1 MVVDAEDQF
10 GGIDPTYNGPVTIE
24 LANNATGTF
33 VGTLTVN
40 AVNGVATFS
49 NLAIDTAGTYKLEA
63 TSPGLTTAVSTVHHD
78 HPRRAGA
85 TGLGDRAPDSGHRG
99 VAFGATLDVEDQ
111 YGNLE
116 TGYNRERLRRA

>member
-1 MVVDAEDQF
+1 M
-10 GGIDPTYNGPVTIE
+10 TIA

-49 NLAIDTAGTYKLEA
+49 NLAIDTVGTYQLEA
-63 TSPGLTTAVSTVHHD
+63 TSGTLTAATSTSITITPAAPAQLVW
-78 HPRRAGA
+78 A
-85 TGLGDRAPDSGHRG
+85 TEPPSSGTEG
-99 VAFGATLDVEDQ
+99 FAFGAALDVVDQ

-116 TGYNRERLRRA
+116 TGYTQNVSVALDLNGAPANAT